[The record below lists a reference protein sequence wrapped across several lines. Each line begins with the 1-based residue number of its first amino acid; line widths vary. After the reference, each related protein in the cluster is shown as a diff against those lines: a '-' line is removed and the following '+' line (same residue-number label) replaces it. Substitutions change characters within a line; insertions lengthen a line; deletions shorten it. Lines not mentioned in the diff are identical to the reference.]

1 MELYRRFGDVRYFI
15 LLFLKYNIMPAA
27 ITQKL
32 VNKYMS
38 DCTLCPRNCHADRL
52 SGATGFCGQTSE
64 LTAARAALHFWEE
77 PCISG
82 SVGSGAVF
90 FSGCSLQC
98 VFCQNHD
105 IALGRRGQVI
115 SVERLSEI
123 FLELQTKG
131 AANINLVTPSHFIP
145 QICLAL
151 EQAKQGGLYLPIVY
165 NTSGYENVASLQLLE
180 GLVDIYLPDLKYFS
194 PETAA
199 KYSHARD
206 YFEKASAAIA
216 EMFRQVGPPVFDDA
230 GGLLKKGIIVRHL
243 LLPGQSAD
251 SKKILR
257 YLHETYH
264 NDIYVSIMNQYTPL
278 PHVAAFP
285 ELNRMITPPE
295 YEKIL
300 EFADKIGI
308 EQGYMQED
316 GTAAESFI
324 PLFDG
329 EGL

>member
-1 MELYRRFGDVRYFI
+1 MLIPWDVRYFTS
-15 LLFLKYNIMPAA
+15 LFYNIMPVE
-27 ITQKL
+27 ITQNF
-32 VNKYMS
+32 VNEFMS

-52 SGATGFCGQTSE
+52 SGQTGYCGQTAE

-82 SVGSGAVF
+82 SAGSGAVF

-98 VFCQNHD
+98 VFCQNHP
-105 IALGRRGQVI
+105 IALGKSGRKI
-115 SVERLSEI
+115 SVERLAEI
-123 FLELQTKG
+123 FLELQAKG

-145 QICLAL
+145 QICLGL
-151 EQAKQGGLYLPIVY
+151 KLAKQGGLCLPIVY
-165 NTSGYENVASLQLLE
+165 NSSGYENVASLQLLE

-199 KYSHARD
+199 KYSHAPD
-206 YFEKASAAIA
+206 YFKMASSAIG
-216 EMFRQVGPPVFDDA
+216 EMFRQAGVPVFDSES
-230 GGLLKKGIIVRHL
+230 GLLKRGVIVRHL

-257 YLHETYH
+257 YLHDTYH
-264 NDIYVSIMNQYTPL
+264 NDIYISIMNQYTPL
-278 PHVAAFP
+278 PQAASFP
-285 ELNRMITPPE
+285 ELDRTITPEE

-300 EFADKIGI
+300 DFADKIGI
-308 EQGYMQED
+308 EQGYIQEG
-316 GTAAESFI
+316 GTAVESFI